1 MALAARRRKRSVR
14 RLSVVAGLLVVL
26 VVALAAGAFFLSTVF
41 FVGVDG
47 GTLAIYS
54 GVPGKIGP
62 VPLHAVYRRSF
73 VHYDTLSPA
82 ARSLVDEQQLRDRES
97 ALALSRMLGM
107 SP

>member
-1 MALAARRRKRSVR
+1 
-14 RLSVVAGLLVVL
+14 
-26 VVALAAGAFFLSTVF
+26 
-41 FVGVDG
+41 
-47 GTLAIYS
+47 
-54 GVPGKIGP
+54 VPGKIGP

-73 VHYDTLSPA
+73 VRYDTLSPA